1 MLLNRQSIIHRQ
13 LKSII
18 MAQNSAKETVLAFI
32 KALNEEAFDTA
43 STYANDDLAFIG
55 VMGSREGAKAYFDDM
70 KRMKLKYT
78 IRQAVAEGDDVGLL
92 YDIVLEGQKILG
104 TGWYQLVNGKISLI
118 RAIFDPRPLLEKAG
132 K

>member
-1 MLLNRQSIIHRQ
+1 
-13 LKSII
+13 

-43 STYANDDLAFIG
+43 SKYANDDLAFIG

-70 KRMKLKYT
+70 KRMKIKYT
-78 IRQAVAEGDDVGLL
+78 IKQAIGEGDDVCLL
-92 YDIVLEGQKILG
+92 YNIVLNGQEILG